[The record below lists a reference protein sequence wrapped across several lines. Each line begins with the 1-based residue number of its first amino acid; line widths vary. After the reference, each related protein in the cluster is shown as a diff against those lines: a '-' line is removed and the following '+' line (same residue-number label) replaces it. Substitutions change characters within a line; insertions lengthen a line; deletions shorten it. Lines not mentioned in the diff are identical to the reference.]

1 MSFLKPTVIIF
12 ILGNIFL
19 FSQVSGSANLGN
31 NSSASEKS
39 DNYVSDSFFSMKEVK
54 SAGYRAITN
63 YKEGFIAVG
72 SDGRIDWIS
81 VTGKITKSR
90 SYPGERFNCVISD
103 NKRIIVAG
111 DKGILRISNE
121 GDVFRKLEN
130 GSERNINSITIFN
143 GTIIA
148 GADNGIIVSGNED
161 VPFKEIKL
169 NLKGNIVSVSMG
181 ISDCYGVTDE
191 GEIIHTR
198 DGINWE
204 IIDFNKVYAGYYKTC
219 YFTKV
224 LVTEN
229 RIAVSGTQTDGS
241 PVVMFSTQGNVW
253 TERPLYYTDDQGMKM
268 FLDASPNDL
277 VYDETSDQYFL
288 ACDKGGLMQLPSCSQ
303 CNKLALIQKED
314 IEGISLLEN
323 VMMLVGKNFVIKA
336 LNIR

>member
-1 MSFLKPTVIIF
+1 MFLMV
-12 ILGNIFL
+12 
-19 FSQVSGSANLGN
+19 
-31 NSSASEKS
+31 SASATVS
-39 DNYVSDSFFSMKEVK
+39 NNNPASIQVPVSDSFFSMKEVK

-81 VTGKITKSR
+81 VKGIITKSQIFT
-90 SYPGERFNCVISD
+90 GEDFNSVLSD
-103 NKRIIVAG
+103 SKMIIVAG
-111 DKGILRISNE
+111 EKGILRISYDGE
-121 GDVFRKLEN
+121 VFRKIEN
-130 GSERNINSITIFN
+130 GSNRNINSLTFF
-143 GTIIA
+143 
-148 GADNGIIVSGNED
+148 NGIIIGGADQGIIISGDTGGAFQEN
-161 VPFKEIKL
+161 KL
-169 NLKGNIVSVSMG
+169 NLKGNIVSVS
-181 ISDCYGVTDE
+181 SRDTDCYGVTDE
-191 GEIIHTR
+191 GEIIHSR